1 MSFIWTEIPFHQ
13 IISLTGKSYI
23 SLCLITTSIILDE
36 KSTQEMFVK
45 WMIVI
50 FSPKHAYTIFYLP
63 LSVNQ
68 DMASILVEKFTV
80 RIWSLGNE
88 TETKIIDP
96 FTSIN
101 MTAFGRVLYKWA
113 LSLWHWFLLQLKNIS
128 ILHKVGDSNI
138 CTAKSLDTLEH
149 KKQCLTHLISEQK
162 GQ

>member
-1 MSFIWTEIPFHQ
+1 MKKALRKCLLNGWLSFLVQNMHT
-13 IISLTGKSYI
+13 LT
-23 SLCLITTSIILDE
+23 
-36 KSTQEMFVK
+36 V
-45 WMIVI
+45 
-50 FSPKHAYTIFYLP
+50 FYLP

-96 FTSIN
+96 FTSIS